1 MTLRHH
7 LPTLG
12 IATAIVAAVVGFVIL
27 LSGLNGDR
35 SRSSIPD
42 VEASHPKNA
51 SPLPATMSSLA
62 GKRESRPKAAPF
74 GKAYGQIGHSSEVRS
89 RFLQLAK
96 KDKYSAID
104 ESLRLSGADRDLALA
119 TLSAAWKTD
128 PRRGFKELAQIIDQ
142 MAAYARSSL
151 VGTATGKNASL
162 PSLLQSL
169 NALSAFPDD
178 ADMPLLAMRLANRLL
193 DGPQRTVAL
202 SAASVAYVGIDPSLA
217 FSLGNSLSGSDQQQ
231 FLNSFS
237 RGWAARDP
245 EAVAEWAAS
254 IEDPNARAS
263 TLLNAVNSLSRTN
276 PARAA
281 QWIGSL
287 PDGPSRQAAI
297 RQLGTTWATQDT
309 AAALAWA
316 NQLPDASA
324 QQQAVAAIQ
333 NIAPVGV
340 GIALAKPEGG
350 YPSAAQILPSSPAE
364 MSGSVRAGDQIVGV
378 LGANQ
383 QWVGT
388 ADLPLSQLISMIRG
402 TAGAPVQLRLLPAGV
417 TDPSLARTVTIVRQ
431 QILFKR
437 PASGG

>member
-7 LPTLG
+7 LPALG
-12 IATAIVAAVVGFVIL
+12 IAAAIAVVVVGIVIF
-27 LSGLNGDR
+27 LSEPDGKT
-35 SRSSIPD
+35 RSSTSIEESSQPD
-42 VEASHPKNA
+42 RAHGLSTTASSHANKE
-51 SPLPATMSSLA
+51 
-62 GKRESRPKAAPF
+62 ESRPKAAPF
-74 GKAYGQIGHSSEVRS
+74 GNAYGQIGHSAEIRS

-104 ESLRLSGADRDLALA
+104 EALRLNGADRDLALA

-142 MAAYARSSL
+142 IAAYARSSSA
-151 VGTATGKNASL
+151 GTATGKNASL
-162 PSLLQSL
+162 PSLIQSL
-169 NALSAFPDD
+169 NTLAAFPNDPE
-178 ADMPLLAMRLANRLL
+178 MPLLAMRLANRLL
-193 DGPQRTVAL
+193 DGPQRTAAL
-202 SAASVAYVGIDPSLA
+202 SAAAVAYVGIDPSLA
-217 FSLGNSLSGSDQQQ
+217 FSLGNALNGADQQQ
-231 FLNSFS
+231 FINSFS

-245 EAVAEWAAS
+245 EAVAQWAAS
-254 IEDPNARAS
+254 IEDPNVRAS
-263 TLLNAVNSLSRTN
+263 TLLNAVNSLSRTD

-281 QWIGSL
+281 AWIGNI

-297 RQLGTTWATQDT
+297 RQLGTSWAMQDT

-316 NQLPDASA
+316 GQLPDAA
-324 QQQAVAAIQ
+324 ARQQAVTAIQ
-333 NIAPVGV
+333 TMAPVGV
-340 GIALAKPEGG
+340 GIALAKPENG
-350 YPSAAQILPSSPAE
+350 YPSAAQILPSGPAE

-383 QWVGT
+383 QWVET
-388 ADLPLSQLISMIRG
+388 ANLPLSQLISMIRG
-402 TAGAPVQLRLLPAGV
+402 TAGAPVQLRLLPAGA